1 MKLVLA
7 SKNPGKLKELAE
19 LAGSSSTIEF
29 ILAPDDFDPEET
41 GSTFEENAIIKAREA
56 ALMTGLPAIADDSG
70 IVVDALDGRPGIKS
84 ARYCEGND
92 GDRRRKLLD
101 EMKNVP
107 QDKRQ
112 ARFVCALA
120 MSDAK
125 GDIIF
130 TTLAAWEG
138 RIGFEERGTNGFG
151 YDPIFLPD
159 GEKGTAAELSS
170 ESKNSQS
177 HRGQA
182 FRRFLTH
189 VAQVTITW

>member
-7 SKNPGKLKELAE
+7 TKNPGKLKELQE
-19 LAGSSSTIEF
+19 LAGSSSGINF
-29 ILAPDDFDPEET
+29 VLAPDEFDPEET
-41 GSTFEENAIIKAREA
+41 GSTFLENAIIKARA
-56 ALMTGLPAIADDSG
+56 ASEMTNLPAIADDSG

-84 ARYCEGND
+84 ARYCEGDD
-92 GDRRRKLLD
+92 GARRKKLLN
-101 EMKNVP
+101 EMKTVS
-107 QDKRQ
+107 DEKRQ

-125 GDIIF
+125 GDIVF
-130 TTLAAWEG
+130 TTQAAWEG
-138 RIGFEERGTNGFG
+138 KIGYEERGSNGFG

-159 GEKGTAAELSS
+159 GEGGSTAAELSS

-182 FRRFLTH
+182 FRTFLRQH
-189 VAQVTITW
+189 VNKA